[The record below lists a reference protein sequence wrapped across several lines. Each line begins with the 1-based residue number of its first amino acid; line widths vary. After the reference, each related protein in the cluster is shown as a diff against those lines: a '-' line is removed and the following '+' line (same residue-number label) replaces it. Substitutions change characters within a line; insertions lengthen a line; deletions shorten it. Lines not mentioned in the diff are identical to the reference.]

1 MDGSARIVATVR
13 SGEAAPDV
21 ITSLWKDGRLSS
33 AALPEPIHQGPV
45 RVADR
50 AGLGGWVEGR
60 SAVTSEL
67 ASLLDARIEQLPTD
81 VLHTLELLTFANRTT
96 WIPQLG

>member
-1 MDGSARIVATVR
+1 
-13 SGEAAPDV
+13 
-21 ITSLWKDGRLSS
+21 
-33 AALPEPIHQGPV
+33 
-45 RVADR
+45 
-50 AGLGGWVEGR
+50 VEGR